1 MKELKKLI
9 ILFAAILAAEGALA
23 VTLPSTSYM
32 PSSVGSEAYGGGES
46 AGELFSVST
55 FNILGTWGEDCSA
68 GTKDLN
74 LCQDCC
80 NEKAYGSKGCCP
92 NGECSAERRA
102 ECDDLY
108 NTCANDCGRSLPL
121 DAPLWFVILSIVMLS
136 VAKHLAVRMRHT
148 IN

>member
-9 ILFAAILAAEGALA
+9 ILFAAILAAEGVLA

-46 AGELFSVST
+46 AGELFSTAT
-55 FNILGTWGEDCSA
+55 FSILGTWGEDCSA

-121 DAPLWFVILSIVMLS
+121 DAPLWFMLMCAVMLS
-136 VAKHLAVRMRHT
+136 VAKYLVMRMRHT